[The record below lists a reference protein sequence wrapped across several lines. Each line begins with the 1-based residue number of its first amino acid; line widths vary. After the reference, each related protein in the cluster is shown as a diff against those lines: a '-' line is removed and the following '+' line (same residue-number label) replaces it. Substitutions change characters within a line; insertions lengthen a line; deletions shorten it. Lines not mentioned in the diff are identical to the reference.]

1 MQTDYLKPAVIA
13 AWIIAVATLGFGF
26 GVISVAGWT
35 ALAVLS
41 LVPPAVMLRFWSEPT
56 PSMSETI
63 RDVLR

>member
-1 MQTDYLKPAVIA
+1 MQTDYLKLAVIV
-13 AWIIAVATLGFGF
+13 AWIVAVATLGFGF
-26 GVISVAGWT
+26 GIVSLAGWT

-41 LVPPAVMLRFWSEPT
+41 LVPPAVMLRFWSKPT